1 MKVEIV
7 ATSVDSGKVALLSSR
22 SLSSNED
29 RRAPAIIESKRPSGM
44 GMMPKTTV
52 ASRNEGSNFRM
63 AKTDQGGQGPRFQ
76 SETKVVR
83 APMRERPTRC
93 VSRADSRQR
102 QLKAV
107 REEVFLQEK
116 RIEYR
121 DSSTDKI
128 NAKKGRP
135 LLNTSLTA
143 D

>member
-107 REEVFLQEK
+107 REEVFL
-116 RIEYR
+116 
-121 DSSTDKI
+121 
-128 NAKKGRP
+128 
-135 LLNTSLTA
+135 
-143 D
+143 